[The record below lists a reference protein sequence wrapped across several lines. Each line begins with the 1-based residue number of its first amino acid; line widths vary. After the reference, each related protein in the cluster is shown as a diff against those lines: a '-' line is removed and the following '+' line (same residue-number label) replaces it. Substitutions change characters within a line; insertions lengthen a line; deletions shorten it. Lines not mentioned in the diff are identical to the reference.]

1 MGPAP
6 VPFLEPFEDLAV
18 HMPDFWI
25 LEASKMCPK
34 SIYCLLMGT
43 TNHLKQTVGDRI
55 EERRKLIYEMR
66 EKHVFGKVKTF
77 QSVVLSSQNCLF
89 RNFTKTSK
97 LIQKGCI
104 NGMKIDE
111 KSLRANPLG

>member
-1 MGPAP
+1 MN
-6 VPFLEPFEDLAV
+6 
-18 HMPDFWI
+18 
-25 LEASKMCPK
+25 SKK
-34 SIYCLLMGT
+34 K
-43 TNHLKQTVGDRI
+43 HL
-55 EERRKLIYEMR
+55 
-66 EKHVFGKVKTF
+66 FGKAKTS

-104 NGMKIDE
+104 NGMKINE